1 MASYKDPG
9 IRLLIVDDYEVLRFG
24 LKKLVESTGFIQ
36 VVGEAGTVVGALN
49 EAERL
54 NPDVVL
60 MDVRLPDGSGADV
73 CRAIREVCTQTRILF
88 FTSFN
93 DETAVLAAVF
103 GGAQGYLLKTIPGE
117 ALIQAIKSVA
127 MGESILDPAVTKSVL
142 TRMRS
147 LSKHSSP
154 HDSVDF
160 SLQQRRVLALVAEG
174 KSNKEIAN
182 DLNLSE
188 RTIRNY
194 LNHIYK
200 KLNVHSRTK
209 AALLFSSRMG

>member
-9 IRLLIVDDYEVLRFG
+9 IRLLIVDDHEVLRFG

-36 VVGEAGTVVGALN
+36 VVGALN

-54 NPDVVL
+54 KPDVVL

-73 CRAIREVCTQTRILF
+73 CRAIRTVCPQTRILF
-88 FTSFN
+88 FTSYN

-103 GGAQGYLLKTIPGE
+103 GGAQGYLLKTVPGE
-117 ALIQAIKSVA
+117 ALIQGIKSVA

-154 HDSVDF
+154 HDPVDF

-188 RTIRNY
+188 RTVRNY

>member
-1 MASYKDPG
+1 MALSKDPG
-9 IRLLIVDDYEVLRFG
+9 IRLLIVDDHEVLRFG
-24 LKKLVESTGFIQ
+24 LKKLVETTGFIT
-36 VVGEAGTVVGALN
+36 VVGEAGTVTAALD

-54 NPDVVL
+54 KPDVIL
-60 MDVRLPDGSGADV
+60 MDVRLPDGSGAEV
-73 CRAIREVCTQTRILF
+73 CRAIRTVCTQTRILF

-103 GGAQGYLLKTIPGE
+103 GGAQGYLLKTIPGD

-127 MGESILDPAVTKSVL
+127 MGDSILDPAVTKGVL

-147 LSKHSSP
+147 LSRHSSP
-154 HDSVDF
+154 HDAVDF

-174 KSNKEIAN
+174 QSNKEIAHA
-182 DLNLSE
+182 LNLSE
-188 RTIRNY
+188 RTVRNY

-200 KLNVHSRTK
+200 KLHVHSRTK
-209 AALLFSSRMG
+209 AALLFSSRVS